1 MTYVFIKMQ
10 LNKHDGLQCQHV
22 CKNEQIRE
30 IAYGR

>member
-22 CKNEQIRE
+22 C
-30 IAYGR
+30 